1 MDAKKIQ
8 EEYYKKTYTN
18 YDEKHLFEKDEHHLA
33 LSHLIGVLNFY
44 NINSILDVGT
54 GTGRALKMIKDK
66 SSVRVMGIE
75 IVKELREVAYKKG
88 ITREELIEGDILNIP
103 FEDNSFDL
111 VCEFGVLHHVKDN
124 KKAVDEML
132 RVSKKA
138 IFLSD
143 TNNFGQGS
151 FLVRSTKQLLN
162 SFKLWKLFNFI
173 RTFGKG
179 YMVSAGD
186 GLFYSYSVFDNY
198 KQIKKSCKSIHM
210 FNTTN
215 SAGINLYRNASHVTL
230 LGIKSS

>member
-1 MDAKKIQ
+1 
-8 EEYYKKTYTN
+8 
-18 YDEKHLFEKDEHHLA
+18 
-33 LSHLIGVLNFY
+33 
-44 NINSILDVGT
+44 
-54 GTGRALKMIKDK
+54 MIKDK

-103 FEDNSFDL
+103 FENNSFDL

-143 TNNFGQGS
+143 SNNFGQGS
-151 FLVRSTKQLLN
+151 FLARSAKQLLN

-210 FNTTN
+210 FNTVN
-215 SAGINLYRNASHVTL
+215 PSGINLYRNASHVTL
-230 LGIKSS
+230 LGIKNS